1 MKVGGILYY
10 SFLALILITLLYGFY
25 FSMSSPYM
33 ISAEKARKL
42 LNQKKIDLVLD
53 VRTKTERDV
62 FGYLP
67 GSIHIPVAALDQEAL
82 RKYPNKDVN
91 ILIYCNTGQRARI
104 AAEKLKSFGFKNV
117 QYIPTSHISLL

>member
-1 MKVGGILYY
+1 MKPGQVIFYSGIVF
-10 SFLALILITLLYGFY
+10 FLAVLIYGFY

-62 FGYLP
+62 FGYFP
-67 GSIHIPVAALDQEAL
+67 GSVHIPAGSLDHEIL

-91 ILIYCNTGQRARI
+91 ILVYCNTGQRARL
-104 AAEKLKSFGFKNV
+104 ATEKLKSFGFKNV
-117 QYIPTSHISLL
+117 FYIPTSHVSLL

>member
-1 MKVGGILYY
+1 MKTTQIIFY
-10 SFLALILITLLYGFY
+10 SGFSIFLAVLLYGFY

-33 ISAEKARKL
+33 ISPEKARNL

-62 FGYLP
+62 FGYFP
-67 GSIHIPVAALDQEAL
+67 GSIHIPVANLDQEAI

-91 ILIYCNTGQRARI
+91 ILIYCNTGQRARV

-117 QYIPTSHISLL
+117 SYIPTSHVSLL